1 MYKQNSEADS
11 APSCFGDPTLF
22 DSSSPECIGGHDP
35 AHFNQNASSPN
46 FRSQIRDQCDWVQA
60 CAARV
65 QAKQHLI
72 PVSNL
77 TRNQPP
83 PPQPQP
89 QAQQANGHWATKF
102 NPPTAP
108 QPAQPWR
115 PPSPPAPHTYTPPHM
130 QHMHGP
136 QMMPVNFGIPQYL
149 SVREPQTSGS
159 YGERLFIESLRSML
173 KSIGHTF
180 AHFFDAEVL
189 GGNRGGGPPQQ

>member
-11 APSCFGDPTLF
+11 APSCFGDPAWF
-22 DSSSPECIGGHDP
+22 DRSSPECMGGHDP

-46 FRSQIRDQCDWVQA
+46 FRTQIRDTCDWVQA
-60 CAARV
+60 CASRA

-72 PVSNL
+72 PVTNL

-83 PPQPQP
+83 AAPQSP
-89 QAQQANGHWATKF
+89 WATKF
-102 NPPTAP
+102 NPPSTPQPSQAWRPPAAP
-108 QPAQPWR
+108 QP
-115 PPSPPAPHTYTPPHM
+115 YTPPHL
-130 QHMHGP
+130 QHGA
-136 QMMPVNFGIPQYL
+136 QMIPVNFGIPQYL

-189 GGNRGGGPPQQ
+189 GRSGRGDPPPQ